1 MDKRDKL
8 SPHKAR
14 FCDKVTE
21 ASEKTRLDVLKIL
34 HKNILVKLGIQ
45 VAYNPALVEI
55 VTFVFSFK
63 VEFRGDHPHVGLND
77 SAYALF
83 QEAGIR
89 VVL

>member
-1 MDKRDKL
+1 M
-8 SPHKAR
+8 
-14 FCDKVTE
+14 
-21 ASEKTRLDVLKIL
+21 
-34 HKNILVKLGIQ
+34 KLGIQ